1 MILAIDYDD
10 TWTRDWLFWDSF
22 IRSAQRRGH
31 TVYCVTWR
39 DPTQPVHTDL
49 SNLVQVFYTSLQAKR
64 VYMEAQNILV
74 DIWLDDNPWSVDNNH
89 TDFYNF

>member
-10 TWTRDWLFWDSF
+10 TWTRDWAFWNAF
-22 IRSAQRRGH
+22 IKSAQNRGH

-39 DPTQPVHTDL
+39 DPSMPVSTDL

-64 VYMEAQNILV
+64 VYMEAKQIYV
-74 DIWLDDNPWSVDNNH
+74 DIWLDDNPYSVDNNH